1 VGKTKNS
8 VFCNL
13 IFILSFLSI
22 IISGCGYKLG
32 SMTVG
37 GISTLAIVSVEN
49 KTDKTFIEEAYVT
62 NVLSQRFNEDGTVKV
77 VNSSIADAL
86 LSIKVTKYEQN
97 AQAFSANDVGTD
109 FRVIIT
115 AEVTVKRTEDNKVI
129 YHNIIQGESTY
140 ESGADQ
146 SEIERITVKKAIV
159 DLCID
164 INRAVLEGGW

>member
-1 VGKTKNS
+1 MKKVIFLN
-8 VFCNL
+8 N
-13 IFILSFLSI
+13 IFIISVLSI
-22 IISGCGYKLG
+22 LISGCGYKLG

-37 GISTLAIVSVEN
+37 GISTIAIVSVEN
-49 KTDKTFIEEAYVT
+49 ETDKTFIEEAYVT

-86 LSIKVTKYEQN
+86 AYIKVTKYEQN

-115 AEVTVKRTEDNKVI
+115 AEVTVKSVEDEKVI
-129 YHNIIQGESTY
+129 YHNIIQGEATY
-140 ESGADQ
+140 ESGVDQ
-146 SEIERITVKKAIV
+146 SEIERITVKEAIK

-164 INRAVLEGGW
+164 VNRAILEGGW